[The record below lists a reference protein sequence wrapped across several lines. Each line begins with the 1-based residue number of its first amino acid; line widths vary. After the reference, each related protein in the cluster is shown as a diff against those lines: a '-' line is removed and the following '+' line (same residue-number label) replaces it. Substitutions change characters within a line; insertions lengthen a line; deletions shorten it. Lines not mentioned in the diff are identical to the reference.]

1 MTVLQKIQTHSL
13 ILSLANISIRKIY
26 GCFNSSY
33 LNPIVLK
40 DRLFLTADCNKE
52 EQY

>member
-1 MTVLQKIQTHSL
+1 MTVLQKIQAHSL
-13 ILSLANISIRKIY
+13 ILSLANIAIRKKH
-26 GCFNSSY
+26 GCFNSNY

-40 DRLFLTADCNKE
+40 DKLFLTADCNKE